1 MKIPKE
7 LIEKEPQQVQD
18 LFTYWDEVMDKKIEF
33 WPLEGDF
40 DVHTKGHCERVL
52 LLALKIG
59 EQRKLSDRQMEALCH
74 ASIFHDTR
82 RLNNFLDTGHGE
94 RASAYYQVYGRG
106 MGIDYLPEAY
116 TAIRFHDRNDEDG
129 EKYIE
134 EWAPKYVE
142 DIRDHGLELIKSWK
156 EVYRD
161 FKDADALDRLRMGPW
176 ALDERFLRTVEAK
189 GLISFAQV
197 LIDKTMDP
205 EEYKKIMDATRP
217 FADKFSNKQRTN
229 D

>member
-1 MKIPKE
+1 MKIPQNIMTE
-7 LIEKEPQQVQD
+7 EPQQVQD
-18 LFTYWDEVMDKKIEF
+18 LFYYWNEVMDKKIEF
-33 WPLEGDF
+33 WPLEGEF

-59 EQRKLSDRQMEALCH
+59 WQRKLSDRQMEALCH

-94 RASAYYQVYGRG
+94 RASAYYQVYGRE
-106 MGIDYLPEAY
+106 MGISYLPEAY
-116 TAIRFHDRNDEDG
+116 AAIRFHDRNDEDG

-142 DIRDHGLELIKSWK
+142 DIRDQGLELINNWK

-176 ALDERFLRTVEAK
+176 ALDERFLRTEEAK
-189 GLISFAQV
+189 GLMDFAQE
-197 LIDKTMDP
+197 LINKTMDP

-217 FADKFSNKQRTN
+217 FADKFSNKQRN